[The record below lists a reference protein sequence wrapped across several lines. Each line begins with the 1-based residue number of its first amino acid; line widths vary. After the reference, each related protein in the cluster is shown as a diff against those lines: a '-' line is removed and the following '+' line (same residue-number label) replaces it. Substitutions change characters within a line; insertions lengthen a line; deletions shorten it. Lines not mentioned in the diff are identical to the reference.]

1 MEHLNH
7 LLCELP
13 DAVRRKLVR
22 RMKRVDLTAGDV
34 LQPQGEPEAC
44 AYFPE
49 AGLISLSRIQPDGER
64 VEAGL
69 VGREGFVGSLAGE
82 GVAFTEAKVEMPGVA
97 YSVDAR
103 VLQILMAEDADVRD
117 VLARYQ
123 RYQLEE
129 AQLNAACN
137 ASHSIDQRLSK
148 WLLRCLDRV
157 DGPQLSL
164 TQEFVAEM
172 LGVQRTS
179 VTASLQRLSAKGAI
193 RTGRGVIEVLD
204 RQRLTGQSCECY
216 GQAAERLPELGFPE
230 VADESAC
237 AA

>member
-13 DAVRRKLVR
+13 DTSRRNLSR
-22 RMKRVDLTAGDV
+22 RMMRVSLSVGHT
-34 LQPQGEPEAC
+34 LQEQGGPEADV
-44 AYFPE
+44 YFPE
-49 AGLISLSRIQPDGER
+49 SGLISLTRIQPGGER

-69 VGREGFVGSLAGE
+69 IGREGFIGSVAGDS
-82 GVAFTEAKVEMPGVA
+82 VAFTEAKVEMPGEA
-97 YSVDAR
+97 FCIDAR
-103 VLQILMAEDADVRD
+103 VLQLFMDEDAEIRD
-117 VLARYQ
+117 VLARFQ

-157 DGPQLSL
+157 DGPLLAL

-179 VTASLQRLSAKGAI
+179 VTASLQRLVAKGAI

-204 RQRLTGQSCECY
+204 RKRLNACSCECY
-216 GQAAERLPELGFPE
+216 AQAAERLPELGFPE
-230 VADESAC
+230 AADDGAC

>member
-13 DAVRRKLVR
+13 DAVRRKLVQ
-22 RMKRVDLTAGDV
+22 RMTVVTLTPGET
-34 LQPQGEPEAC
+34 LQAQGEPEAD

-49 AGLISLSRIQPDGER
+49 SGLISLTRIQPSGER

-69 VGREGFVGSLAGE
+69 VGREGFIGSLAGD
-82 GVAFTEAKVEMPGVA
+82 GVAFTEAKVEMPGEA
-97 YSVDAR
+97 WSVDVR
-103 VLQILMAEDADVRD
+103 VLQTFMAEDDHIRD

-137 ASHSIDQRLSK
+137 ASHTVDQRLSK

-157 DGPQLSL
+157 DGPRLSL

-179 VTASLQRLSAKGAI
+179 VTAALQKLVARGAI

-204 RQRLTGQSCECY
+204 RRRLLGQSCDCY
-216 GQAAERLPELGFPE
+216 SQAAERLPELGFPE
-230 VADESAC
+230 AADESAC